1 MKAKHDNRSAFVTGG
16 STGIGAATVRTLVR
30 DGHGVGFFDTNV
42 QAGRL
47 LEGELNGSAVFFE
60 GDVRQRDDQRRA
72 VEATERRF
80 GRLSVVVA
88 NAGVHRSN
96 TVLDISDEDLNL
108 ILGVNLIGAIN
119 TLRESAPRLLASKGG
134 AIIIMAS
141 DQALIGKRNS
151 FAYGLTKGALGQ
163 LTKSMALDL
172 GPHGVRVNAVCPAT
186 IRTPL
191 TEAIFSRKADPRAA
205 WAHES
210 DIHPLKR
217 VGEPEEV
224 AELVCFLASERASFI
239 TGGLYTVDGGLTA
252 G

>member
-1 MKAKHDNRSAFVTGG
+1 MQGAKSAFVTGG
-16 STGIGAATVRTLVR
+16 STGIGAATVRALTR
-30 DGHGVGFFDTNV
+30 EGYGVGFIDMNRSEG
-42 QAGRL
+42 GRL
-47 LEGELNGSAVFFE
+47 ERALDGRALFIE

-80 GRLSVVVA
+80 GSLSVVFA
-88 NAGVHRSN
+88 NAGVHRNN
-96 TVLDISDEDLNL
+96 TILDVTDEELNL
-108 ILGVNLIGAIN
+108 ILEVNLTGVIN
-119 TLRESAPRLLASKGG
+119 TLRETAPRLVARKAG
-134 AIIIMAS
+134 AIVIMAS

-163 LTKSMALDL
+163 LTKSVALDL
-172 GPHGVRVNAVCPAT
+172 GPFGVRINAVCPAT

-191 TEAIFSRKADPRAA
+191 TEAIFSRHKDPEAA
-205 WAHES
+205 WAREGAL
-210 DIHPLKR
+210 HPLGR

-224 AELVCFLASERASFI
+224 AELVCFLASERASFL

>member
-1 MKAKHDNRSAFVTGG
+1 MEMP
-16 STGIGAATVRTLVR
+16 I
-30 DGHGVGFFDTNV
+30 
-42 QAGRL
+42 
-47 LEGELNGSAVFFE
+47 FFE
-60 GDVRQRDDQRRA
+60 GDVRQRDQQRRA
-72 VEATERRF
+72 VEAIERRL
-80 GRLSVVVA
+80 GALSVVVA

-96 TVLDISDEDLNL
+96 TILDISDEDLNL
-108 ILGVNLIGAIN
+108 VVGVNLIGAIN
-119 TLRESAPRLLASKGG
+119 TLREAAPRLVASMGG

-163 LTKSMALDL
+163 LTKSIALDL

-191 TEAIFSRKADPRAA
+191 TKAIFSRQADSSAA

-210 DIHPLKR
+210 DIYPLKR